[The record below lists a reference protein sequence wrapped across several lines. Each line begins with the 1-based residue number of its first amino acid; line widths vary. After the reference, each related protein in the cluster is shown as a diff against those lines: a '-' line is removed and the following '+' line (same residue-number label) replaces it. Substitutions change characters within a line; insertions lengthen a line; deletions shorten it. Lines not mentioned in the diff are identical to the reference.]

1 MLETYGMTI
10 LAFYR
15 KEFLHM
21 ANNILENELF
31 ESFANASDNIYIYVC
46 DMQTDLSRWSKN
58 TVDYFNLE
66 GEYIKNTGPK
76 WMEYIHPDDR
86 AAYLKDIEAVFS
98 GASSRHSCQYRA
110 KNKYGDYVWLE
121 CKGSVISDENGQ
133 PLVFAGLMTRL
144 DNQNKYDPLTHLLTS
159 YEMQKYD
166 FTTGHGAILL
176 LGINSFRMINN
187 TNGFLY
193 GNKVLVALSEYLE
206 QTAGKDN
213 RVFRLQGDEFVILS
227 PNRSKNELRELF
239 NNINDYCANIRG
251 LKSFSVSAG
260 LVSYPEDGTDFNT
273 LMSNLE
279 HSLEYAKEQKSEWIA
294 EFSGKISKRHLRI
307 SQLHDALTQ
316 SIHNN
321 FEGFELYFQPILDAK
336 TKKITECES
345 LLRWKTPEIQDATP
359 YEFIKILENS
369 GEIREVGTWV
379 MEEALRHASMW
390 QKKYTD
396 ISVSFNVSYI
406 QLLDGEFIDRLIAKA
421 QELQVDPRFVMVEL
435 TESCS
440 ASDTEMLSL
449 QFDKLRKL
457 GFKIAMDDFGTEYAS
472 FGLLHDVT
480 MDVLKIDQKFVRGLV
495 RKGNKTDM
503 AIIENVVNM
512 CRQLSIQTVAE
523 GIETEEIQDIIRSI
537 GVSYLQG
544 FLYSKPVS
552 AGEFEQMVEADR
564 R

>member
-1 MLETYGMTI
+1 
-10 LAFYR
+10 
-15 KEFLHM
+15 M

-66 GEYIKNTGPK
+66 DEYIKNTGPK

-239 NNINDYCANIRG
+239 NNVNDYCANIRG

-544 FLYSKPVS
+544 FLYSKPVP

>member
-1 MLETYGMTI
+1 MTI
-10 LAFYR
+10 LAFCR

-213 RVFRLQGDEFVILS
+213 RGFRLQGDEFVILS

-239 NNINDYCANIRG
+239 NNVNDYCANIRG

-421 QELQVDPRFVMVEL
+421 QELQIDPRFVMVEL

-544 FLYSKPVS
+544 FLYSKPVP

>member
-1 MLETYGMTI
+1 
-10 LAFYR
+10 
-15 KEFLHM
+15 M
-21 ANNILENELF
+21 AKTILENELF

-46 DMQTDLSRWSKN
+46 DMQSDLSRWSKN
-58 TVDYFNLE
+58 TVDYFGLE
-66 GEYIKNTGPK
+66 SEYIKEAGPM
-76 WMEYIHPDDR
+76 WMEHIHPDDR

-98 GASSRHSCQYRA
+98 GASTRHSCQYRA
-110 KNKYGDYVWLE
+110 KNKYGSYVWLE
-121 CKGSVISDENGQ
+121 CKGSVITGDEGQ

-166 FTTGHGAILL
+166 FSTGSGAILL
-176 LGINSFRMINN
+176 LGINAFRKINN

-193 GNKVLVALSEYLE
+193 GNKVLIALAECLE
-206 QTAGKDN
+206 QLAGKED
-213 RVFRLQGDEFVILS
+213 RVYRLQGDEFIILS
-227 PNRSKNELRELF
+227 PNGSKENLGKLF
-239 NNINDYCANIRG
+239 EKANDYCMNIRG
-251 LKSFSVSAG
+251 LKSFSISAG
-260 LVSYPEDGTDFNT
+260 LVSYPEDGTNFNM

-279 HSLEYAKEQKSEWIA
+279 HSLEYAKEQKNEWIA
-294 EFSGKISKRHLRI
+294 EFSEKISQRHLRT
-307 SQLHDALTQ
+307 SQLHEALTK

-336 TKKITECES
+336 TKKIVECES
-345 LLRWKTPEIQDATP
+345 LLRWKTPEIPNATP
-359 YEFIKILENS
+359 YEFIKILEDS
-369 GEIREVGTWV
+369 GEIREVGFWV
-379 MEEALRHASMW
+379 MEEALRHAAMW
-390 QKKYTD
+390 QKKYHN

-406 QLLDGEFIDRLIAKA
+406 QLLDGEFIDKMIAKA

-435 TESCS
+435 TESCN
-440 ASDTEMLSL
+440 ADDTKMLSC

-495 RKGNKTDM
+495 REGNMTDM

-512 CRQLSIQTVAE
+512 CRQLSIQTIAE

-544 FLYSKPVS
+544 FLYSKPVP
-552 AGEFEQMVEADR
+552 AEEFERMIEEER

>member
-1 MLETYGMTI
+1 MSKDI
-10 LAFYR
+10 L
-15 KEFLHM
+15 K
-21 ANNILENELF
+21 NELF

-46 DMQTDLSRWSKN
+46 DMESDLSRWSKN
-58 TVDYFNLE
+58 TVDYFDLE
-66 GEYIKNTGPK
+66 SEYIKGAGPK

-98 GASSRHSCQYRA
+98 GASARHSCQYRA

-166 FTTGHGAILL
+166 FTTGNGAILL
-176 LGINSFRMINN
+176 LGINAFRMINN

-206 QTAGKDN
+206 QTAGRDN
-213 RVFRLQGDEFVILS
+213 RVYRLQGDEFVILS
-227 PNRSKNELRELF
+227 PGHSKDELHKLF
-239 NNINDYCANIRG
+239 KNVNNYCANIRG

-279 HSLEYAKEQKSEWIA
+279 HSLEYAKEQKKEWIA
-294 EFSGKISKRHLRI
+294 EFSEKISQRHLRI
-307 SQLHDALTQ
+307 SRLHEALTK

-359 YEFIKILENS
+359 YEFIKILEDS
-369 GEIREVGTWV
+369 GEIREVGFWV
-379 MEEALRHASMW
+379 MEEALRHAAMW
-390 QKKYTD
+390 QKKYRN

-406 QLLDGEFIDRLIAKA
+406 QLLDGDFIDKLIAKA
-421 QELQVDPRFVMVEL
+421 QELQVDPRMIMVEL
-435 TESCS
+435 TESCN
-440 ASDTEMLSL
+440 ADDTKMLSHQFGKL
-449 QFDKLRKL
+449 QKL

-480 MDVLKIDQKFVRGLV
+480 MDVLKIDQKFVRGLI
-495 RKGNKTDM
+495 REGNKTDM

-523 GIETEEIQDIIRSI
+523 GIETEAIQDIIRSI
-537 GVSYLQG
+537 GVAYLQG
-544 FLYSKPVS
+544 YLYSKPVPVD
-552 AGEFEQMVEADR
+552 EFERMVESEQI
-564 R
+564 

>member
-1 MLETYGMTI
+1 
-10 LAFYR
+10 
-15 KEFLHM
+15 M
-21 ANNILENELF
+21 AKTILENELF

-46 DMQTDLSRWSKN
+46 DMQSDLSRWSKN
-58 TVDYFNLE
+58 TIDYFDLE
-66 GEYIKNTGPK
+66 GEYIEGAGPK
-76 WMEYIHPDDR
+76 WMEHIHPDDR

-121 CKGSVISDENGQ
+121 CKGSVISGENGQ

-144 DNQNKYDPLTHLLTS
+144 DNQNKYDPLTHLLTG

-166 FTTGHGAILL
+166 FSTGNGAILL
-176 LGINSFRMINN
+176 LGINAFRKINN

-193 GNKVLVALSEYLE
+193 GNKVLVALAECLE
-206 QTAGKDN
+206 RLTGKND
-213 RVFRLQGDEFVILS
+213 RVYRLQGDEFIILS
-227 PNRSKNELRELF
+227 PYGTKDELHNLF
-239 NNINDYCANIRG
+239 ERASDYCMNIRG

-279 HSLEYAKEQKSEWIA
+279 HSLEYAKEQKKGWIA
-294 EFSGKISKRHLRI
+294 EFSEKISQRHLRI
-307 SQLHDALTQ
+307 SRLHEALTR

-336 TKKITECES
+336 TKKIVECES
-345 LLRWKTPEIQDATP
+345 LLRWKTLEIQDATP
-359 YEFIKILENS
+359 YEFIKILEDS
-369 GEIREVGTWV
+369 GEIREVGFWV
-379 MEEALRHASMW
+379 MEEALRHAAMW
-390 QKKYTD
+390 QKKYAD

-421 QELQVDPRFVMVEL
+421 QELQVDPRLVMVEL
-435 TESCS
+435 TESCN
-440 ASDTEMLSL
+440 ADDTEMLSL
-449 QFDKLRKL
+449 QFGKLQKL

-472 FGLLHDVT
+472 FGLLHDVS
-480 MDVLKIDQKFVRGLV
+480 MDVLKIDQKFVRGLI
-495 RKGNKTDM
+495 REGNMTDI

-512 CRQLSIQTVAE
+512 CRQLSIQTIAE

-544 FLYSKPVS
+544 FLYSRPVP
-552 AGEFEQMVEADR
+552 AEEFERMIEEEKN
-564 R
+564 

>member
-1 MLETYGMTI
+1 MTI

-239 NNINDYCANIRG
+239 NNVNDYCANIRG

>member
-1 MLETYGMTI
+1 MSTT
-10 LAFYR
+10 
-15 KEFLHM
+15 
-21 ANNILENELF
+21 ILENELF

-46 DMQTDLSRWSKN
+46 DMKTDISRWSKN

-86 AAYLKDIEAVFS
+86 AAYIKDIEAVFS
-98 GASSRHSCQYRA
+98 GASNRHSCQYRA

-227 PNRSKNELRELF
+227 PNSSKKELGKLF
-239 NNINDYCANIRG
+239 ENVNNHCTNIRG

-273 LMSNLE
+273 LISNLE
-279 HSLEYAKEQKSEWIA
+279 HSLEYAKEQKNEWIA
-294 EFSGKISKRHLRI
+294 EFSDKISQRHLRI
-307 SQLHDALTQ
+307 SQLHEALTK
-316 SIHNN
+316 SIRNN
-321 FEGFELYFQPILDAK
+321 FKGFELYFQPILDAK

-345 LLRWKTPEIQDATP
+345 LLRWKTPEIQDTTP
-359 YEFIKILENS
+359 YEFIKILEDS

-379 MEEALRHASMW
+379 MEEALRHAALW
-390 QKKYTD
+390 QKKYHD
-396 ISVSFNVSYI
+396 IGVSFNVSYI
-406 QLLDGEFIDRLIAKA
+406 QLLDGEFINKLIAKA
-421 QELQVDPRFVMVEL
+421 QELEVNPQLVMVEL
-435 TESCS
+435 TESCN

-449 QFDKLRKL
+449 QFGKLQKL

-472 FGLLHDVT
+472 FGLLHDVS
-480 MDVLKIDQKFVRGLV
+480 MDVLKIDQKFVRGLI
-495 RKGNKTDM
+495 REGNLTDM

-512 CRQLSIQTVAE
+512 CRQLSIQTIAE
-523 GIETEEIQDIIRSI
+523 GIETEEIQDIIRNI

-544 FLYSKPVS
+544 YLYSKPVP
-552 AGEFEQMVEADR
+552 AVTFEQMIEKER
-564 R
+564 QCLINENLF